1 MPTSA
6 VDSPA
11 ALMPQ
16 RAVCH
21 RAEKQLAVLCEVPA
35 FSQDTYC
42 LSAASASTLL
52 VHSAVA
58 DVSLIKEEE
67 QCGIIFFPNL
77 ISYFYQALSPLLL
90 FLSCSGI
97 LTFMEYLL

>member
-1 MPTSA
+1 MPH
-6 VDSPA
+6 
-11 ALMPQ
+11 

-21 RAEKQLAVLCEVPA
+21 GAEKQLALLCEVPA
-35 FSQDTYC
+35 FSQDTNC

-52 VHSAVA
+52 AHSAVA

-77 ISYFYQALSPLLL
+77 VSYFYSGFEPPPRIFVLQWCPYFYELFALK
-90 FLSCSGI
+90 
-97 LTFMEYLL
+97 